1 MSEMKRKAVLLSVYY
16 TGEEPVFANE
26 DNLFLNNAAL
36 RVLKTANINSEI
48 FDVAVDR
55 TPERLFS
62 FSSPFARFVYKAF
75 RRWR

>member
-1 MSEMKRKAVLLSVYY
+1 MPEMKRKAVVLSVYY

-26 DNLFLNNAAL
+26 DNFFLNNAAMCVL
-36 RVLKTANINSEI
+36 RGANKNSEI

-55 TPERLFS
+55 TPERLFG
-62 FSSPFARFVYKAF
+62 FNSPFARYVYRAL